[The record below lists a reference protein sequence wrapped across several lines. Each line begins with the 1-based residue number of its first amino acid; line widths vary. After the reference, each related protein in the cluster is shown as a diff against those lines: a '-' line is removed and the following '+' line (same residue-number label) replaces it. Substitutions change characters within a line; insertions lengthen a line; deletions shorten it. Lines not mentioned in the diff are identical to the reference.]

1 MAFTARAA
9 LGARQ
14 LKRVVLSTD
23 DDEIARIGRAYGL
36 EVPFLRPP
44 DLSRDNTPMIAVLQ
58 DVVRRLEAQGEVFD
72 AILVLQPTTPLRRPS
87 DIDGAVQLLE
97 QTGADSVISFVDVGE
112 KHPARMK
119 YIDQNGRV
127 TDPPFA
133 EQFEGQRRQDL
144 PKLYLREGSNLI
156 RPDAT
161 PSWLITPSR
170 GETAAPG

>member
-1 MAFTARAA
+1 MALYPRSCVKGFGNCARPRGFQGNSTKNIVLLRGEPLLAFTARAA

-23 DDEIARIGRAYGL
+23 DDEIARIGRANGL

-87 DIDGAVQLLE
+87 DIDRAVQLPE
-97 QTGADSVISFVDVGE
+97 QTGADSCASRLSTW
-112 KHPARMK
+112 ARS
-119 YIDQNGRV
+119 
-127 TDPPFA
+127 T
-133 EQFEGQRRQDL
+133 RR
-144 PKLYLREGSNLI
+144 E
-156 RPDAT
+156 
-161 PSWLITPSR
+161 
-170 GETAAPG
+170 